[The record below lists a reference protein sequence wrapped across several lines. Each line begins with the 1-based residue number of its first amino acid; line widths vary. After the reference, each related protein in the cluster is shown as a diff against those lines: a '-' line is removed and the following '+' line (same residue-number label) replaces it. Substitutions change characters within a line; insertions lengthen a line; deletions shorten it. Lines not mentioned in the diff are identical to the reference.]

1 MRSRLLAGLAVLAIV
16 TGGRLAVPAL
26 AQNPTNKPG
35 DKPATLDKQQQQEGN
50 ALVQYVQEAMGGNA
64 VPPDVPMTWRSY
76 FVKSQNDQVYVPFTV
91 MLEPGKLS
99 GNQAALYYAVA
110 PKGPRVISVVVKQA
124 DDGEMVTVEGEVV
137 NSGAKPAEN
146 IKLTV
151 SAMDNNG
158 KTVGTQPATVPSVG
172 PGQRVP
178 FTASMKRPRNATQFS
193 ANVDGGPQGFRD
205 LSFIDLP
212 EATQGQVRI
221 SRAFAV
227 AAGEYDVFVA
237 LRERPG
243 KDQKTA
249 PKVAMLTESVSVP
262 DLGGKL
268 TTSSIFIA
276 DKIESLSAP
285 LNREQQLKQPYTLGT
300 MAIVPA
306 VGNAVA
312 KTGELSVIFFVYNPG
327 IDASK
332 KPNIEVEYNFHQKT
346 SEGEKFFNKTNP
358 QQFNA
363 ETLPP
368 QFDVAAGHQVVG
380 GQSVPMA
387 SFAPG
392 EYRLEVKVSDKV
404 SGQSLTRNIAFTVTG

>member
-1 MRSRLLAGLAVLAIV
+1 MRSRLLAGLAALAIL
-16 TGGRLAVPAL
+16 TGGWLAVPAL
-26 AQNPTNKPG
+26 AQNPTNKPA
-35 DKPATLDKQQQQEGN
+35 PVDKQQQQEGQ
-50 ALVQYVQEAMGGNA
+50 ALVQYVQEVMAGNA
-64 VPPDVPMTWRSY
+64 VPPDVPLTWGSY
-76 FVKSQNDQVYVPFTV
+76 IVKSQNNQVYVPFTV

-110 PKGPRVISVVVKQA
+110 PKGPRVTAVVVKQQE
-124 DDGEMVTVEGEVV
+124 DGDTVTVEGEVF
-137 NSGAKPAEN
+137 NAGAKPADN
-146 IKLTV
+146 VKVTV
-151 SAMDNNG
+151 SAMDNSG
-158 KTVGTQPATVPSVG
+158 KPVGSQAATVPSV
-172 PGQRVP
+172 PAGQRVP

-193 ANVDGGPQGFRD
+193 ANIDGGLQGFRD
-205 LSFIDLP
+205 LSFVDLP
-212 EATQGQVRI
+212 DATQGQVRI

-227 AAGEYDVFVA
+227 PAGDYDVFVA
-237 LRERPG
+237 LRERPT

-249 PKVAMLTESVSVP
+249 PKIALLNESLSIP
-262 DLGGKL
+262 DLGSKL
-268 TTSSIFIA
+268 TLSSIFVA
-276 DKIESLSAP
+276 DKIEALAAP
-285 LNREQQLKQPYTLGT
+285 LNRDQQLKQPYTLGT

-306 VGNAVA
+306 VGNTVP
-312 KTGELSVIFFVYNPG
+312 KSGELSVIFFVYNTG
-327 IDASK
+327 LDAAK

-380 GQSVPMA
+380 GQSVPMG

-404 SGQSLTRNIAFTVTG
+404 SGQSLTRSVAFTVTG

>member
-1 MRSRLLAGLAVLAIV
+1 MRSRLLAGLALLAVLA
-16 TGGRLAVPAL
+16 GGQLAIPAL
-26 AQNPTNKPG
+26 AQSQTNKPSG
-35 DKPATLDKQQQQEGN
+35 NLDKQQQQEGN
-50 ALVQYVQEAMGGNA
+50 ALIQYVQDAMGGNA
-64 VPPDVPMTWRSY
+64 VPPDVQMSWRSF
-76 FVKSQNDQVYVPFTV
+76 FVKSQNEQVYVPFTV
-91 MLEPGKLS
+91 MFEPGKLG
-99 GNQAALYYAVA
+99 GNQVAMYYTVA

-124 DDGEMVTVEGEVV
+124 DDADVVTVEGVVV

-146 IKLTV
+146 VKLTV

-158 KTVGTQPATVPSVG
+158 KTVGTQSASVPSVAA
-172 PGQRVP
+172 GQRAP
-178 FTASMKRPRNATQFS
+178 FSVSVKRPRNATQFA
-193 ANVDGGPQGFRD
+193 ANVDGAPQGFRD
-205 LSFIDLP
+205 LSFVDLP
-212 EATQGQVRI
+212 EPVQGQVRI

-227 AAGEYDVFVA
+227 PAGDYDVFVA

-249 PKVAMLTESVSVP
+249 PKIALLTESVTVP

-268 TTSSIFIA
+268 NTSSIFIA

-285 LNREQQLKQPYTLGT
+285 LNREQQLRQPFTLGT

-306 VGNAVA
+306 VGNTVP
-312 KTGELSVIFFVYNPG
+312 KSGELSIIFFVYNPA

-387 SFAPG
+387 SFVPG
-392 EYRLEVKVSDKV
+392 EYRLEVKVNDKL
-404 SGQSLTRNIAFTVTG
+404 SGQSLTRNVAFTVSG

>member
-1 MRSRLLAGLAVLAIV
+1 MRSRLLAGLTLLVIL

-26 AQNPTNKPG
+26 AQNQTNKP
-35 DKPATLDKQQQQEGN
+35 AASLDKQQQQEGN
-50 ALVQYVQEAMGGNA
+50 ALIQYVQEAMGGNA

-76 FVKSQNDQVYVPFTV
+76 FVKSQNEQVYVPFTV

-99 GNQAALYYAVA
+99 GNQVAMYYAVA
-110 PKGPRVISVVVKQA
+110 PKGPRVVSVVVKQG
-124 DDGEMVTVEGEVV
+124 DDNEMVTVEGEVV
-137 NSGAKPAEN
+137 NSGAKPVEN
-146 IKLTV
+146 VKLTIV
-151 SAMDNNG
+151 GMDNNG
-158 KTVGTQPATVPSVG
+158 KTVGTQGTSVASVG
-172 PGQRVP
+172 AGQKAP
-178 FTASMKRPRNATQFS
+178 FTVTMRRPRNATQFS
-193 ANVDGGPQGFRD
+193 ANIDGGVQGFRD
-205 LSFIDLP
+205 LSFVEVP

-227 AAGEYDVFVA
+227 APGEYDVFVA

-249 PKVAMLTESVSVP
+249 PKVALLTESVSVP

-268 TTSSIFIA
+268 NTSSIFIA

-285 LNREQQLKQPYTLGT
+285 LNREQQLKQPFTLGT
-300 MAIVPA
+300 MAIVPSI
-306 VGNAVA
+306 GNSVP

-392 EYRLEVKVSDKV
+392 EYRLEVKVNDKV
-404 SGQSLTRNIAFTVTG
+404 SGQSLTRNVAFTVTG

>member
-1 MRSRLLAGLAVLAIV
+1 MRSRLLAGLALLAIV

-26 AQNPTNKPG
+26 AQNPANKP
-35 DKPATLDKQQQQEGN
+35 AAALDKQQQQEGN
-50 ALVQYVQEAMGGNA
+50 ALVQYVQEAMAGNA
-64 VPPDVPMTWRSY
+64 VPPDVPLSWRAY

-99 GNQAALYYAVA
+99 GNQAALYYTVA
-110 PKGPRVISVVVKQA
+110 PKGPRVISVVVKQG
-124 DDGEMVTVEGEVV
+124 DDAEMVTVEGEVI

-146 IKLTV
+146 VKLTV

-158 KTVGTQPATVPSVG
+158 KTVGTQPAAVPAVG
-172 PGQRVP
+172 AGQRVP
-178 FTASMKRPRNATQFS
+178 FTVTMKRPRNATQFS
-193 ANVDGGPQGFRD
+193 ANIDGGPAGFRD

-227 AAGEYDVFVA
+227 AAGDYDVFVA

-243 KDQKTA
+243 KDQKAA

-285 LNREQQLKQPYTLGT
+285 LNREAQLKQPYTLGT
-300 MAIVPA
+300 MAIVPSI
-306 VGNAVA
+306 GNAVA

-327 IDASK
+327 IDAAK

>member
-1 MRSRLLAGLAVLAIV
+1 MRSRLLAGVALLAIL

-26 AQNPTNKPG
+26 AQNPTNKPAANL
-35 DKPATLDKQQQQEGN
+35 DKLDKQQQQEGN
-50 ALVQYVQEAMGGNA
+50 ALVQYVQEAMAGNA
-64 VPPDVPMTWRSY
+64 VPPDVQMTWRSY
-76 FVKSQNDQVYVPFTV
+76 FVKSQNDQVYIPFTV

-99 GNQAALYYAVA
+99 GNQVALYYAVA
-110 PKGPRVISVVVKQA
+110 PKGPRVISVVVKQQE
-124 DDGEMVTVEGEVV
+124 DGETVTVDGEIT
-137 NSGAKPAEN
+137 NSGAKPVEN
-146 IKLTV
+146 VKLTV

-158 KTVGTQPATVPSVG
+158 KTVGTQPATVPSV
-172 PGQRVP
+172 PAGQRVP
-178 FTASMKRPRNATQFS
+178 FSVSMKRPRNATQFS
-193 ANVDGGPQGFRD
+193 ANIDGGPQGFRD
-205 LSFIDLP
+205 LSFVDLP
-212 EATQGQVRI
+212 EPTQGMVRI

-227 AAGEYDVFVA
+227 AAGDYDVFVA

-249 PKVAMLTESVSVP
+249 PKIALLNESITVP

-276 DKIESLSAP
+276 DKIEALSAP
-285 LNREQQLKQPYTLGT
+285 LSREQQLKQPYTLGT
-300 MAIVPA
+300 MAIVPST
-306 VGNAVA
+306 GTTVA
-312 KTGELSVIFFVYNPG
+312 KSGELSVIFFVYNPG

-346 SEGEKFFNKTNP
+346 AEGEKFFNKTNP

-392 EYRLEVKVSDKV
+392 EYRLEVKVNDKV
-404 SGQSLTRNIAFTVTG
+404 SGQSLTRNVAFTVTG

>member
-1 MRSRLLAGLAVLAIV
+1 
-16 TGGRLAVPAL
+16 
-26 AQNPTNKPG
+26 
-35 DKPATLDKQQQQEGN
+35 
-50 ALVQYVQEAMGGNA
+50 
-64 VPPDVPMTWRSY
+64 
-76 FVKSQNDQVYVPFTV
+76 
-91 MLEPGKLS
+91 
-99 GNQAALYYAVA
+99 
-110 PKGPRVISVVVKQA
+110 
-124 DDGEMVTVEGEVV
+124 
-137 NSGAKPAEN
+137 
-146 IKLTV
+146 
-151 SAMDNNG
+151 
-158 KTVGTQPATVPSVG
+158 
-172 PGQRVP
+172 
-178 FTASMKRPRNATQFS
+178 MKRPRNATQFS
-193 ANVDGGPQGFRD
+193 ANIDGGPQGFRD
-205 LSFIDLP
+205 LSFVDLP

-227 AAGEYDVFVA
+227 SPGEYDVFVA

-243 KDQKTA
+243 KDQKAA
-249 PKVAMLTESVSVP
+249 PKVALLNETVSVP

-276 DKIESLSAP
+276 DKIESLAAP
-285 LNREQQLKQPYTLGT
+285 LNREQQLKQPFTLGT
-300 MAIVPA
+300 MAIVPSI
-306 VGNAVA
+306 GNAVP

-368 QFDVAAGHQVVG
+368 QFDVAQGHQVVG

-392 EYRLEVKVSDKV
+392 EYRLEVKVNDKV
-404 SGQSLTRNIAFTVTG
+404 SGQSLTRNVAFTVTG